1 MQLVYISNHA
11 PRTGSDAVIENDD
24 RRYVAKVSH
33 EFWDG
38 GEILVEVEELY
49 DKRL

>member
-1 MQLVYISNHA
+1 MIGKAIVDA
-11 PRTGSDAVIENDD
+11 MKKAVIENDD

-38 GEILVEVEELY
+38 GEILVEVEEKNT
-49 DKRL
+49 DGG